1 MESYTLSNLLK
12 FLKATF
18 QPILF
23 LITICA
29 FASCVSNTKRQYMSI
44 DGFAQGTTFSI
55 VYYDSLGRDFSASF
69 DSIFMVIDYSMS
81 VYNDSS
87 IISKLNRN
95 ELLQIDTLLAEVI
108 VISDSIYQESEGA
121 FDITVGP
128 VIRAIGFGKD
138 KTKGIDSLKVK
149 SMLPL
154 IGMNQ
159 IRLEGLNLV
168 KTNPKI
174 QIDVNAVAQGY
185 TVDVLARFLEMK
197 GIKNYLVEVG
207 GEITANGLNS
217 KGTPWVVGLDKP
229 IEGAIPGENIQTK
242 IFLTNRKGLAT
253 SGNYRKF
260 IEVNGQKYS
269 HTVNPK
275 TGFPVL
281 NTLLSA
287 TVIAPTSAR
296 ADALATAFMVNGL
309 NWSISYV
316 ENHSNID
323 AYLIFSD
330 ELGGYKVWVS
340 ENLKKS
346 IKE

>member
-1 MESYTLSNLLK
+1 MMRKILLVS
-12 FLKATF
+12 
-18 QPILF
+18 LF
-23 LITICA
+23 LPLII
-29 FASCVSNTKRQYMSI
+29 SCRNKTKEYFKI
-44 DGFAQGTTFSI
+44 EGFAQGTTYSI
-55 VYYDSLGRDFSASF
+55 VYYDSLSRDFSSSF
-69 DSIFMVIDYSMS
+69 DSVFTVIDNSMS

-95 ELLQIDTLLAEVI
+95 ELLQVDTLIAEVI
-108 VISDSIYQESEGA
+108 VISDSVYNETSGA

-138 KTKGIDSLKVK
+138 KTKGIDSAKVK

-154 IGMNQ
+154 IGMHQ
-159 IRLEGLNLV
+159 IRLEGLSLI
-168 KTNPKI
+168 KSNPLI

-185 TVDVLARFLEMK
+185 TVDVLARFLEMN
-197 GIKNYLVEVG
+197 GVKNYLVEVG
-207 GEITANGLNS
+207 GEITANGSNS
-217 KGTPWVVGLDKP
+217 KGTPWIVGLDKP
-229 IEGAIPGENIQTK
+229 IEGAIPGENIQSK
-242 IFLTNRKGLAT
+242 IYLTNRRGLAT

-281 NTLLSA
+281 NSLLSS
-287 TVIAPTSAR
+287 TVIANSAAR

-309 NWSISYV
+309 DWSINYIKS
-316 ENHSNID
+316 HSNVD
-323 AYLIFSD
+323 AYLIYSD
-330 ELGGYKVWVS
+330 ELGGYKVWIS
-340 ENLKKS
+340 ENLAKS

>member
-1 MESYTLSNLLK
+1 MRKILL
-12 FLKATF
+12 AS
-18 QPILF
+18 LF
-23 LITICA
+23 LPLLI
-29 FASCVSNTKRQYMSI
+29 SCKNQTKEYFKVE
-44 DGFAQGTTFSI
+44 GFAQGTTYSI
-55 VYYDSLGRDFSASF
+55 VYYDSLSRDFSSSF
-69 DSIFMVIDYSMS
+69 DSIFKRIDYSMS

-87 IISKLNRN
+87 IISRLNRN
-95 ELLQIDTLLAEVI
+95 ELLQVDTLLAEVI
-108 VISDSIYQESEGA
+108 VISDSIYQETNGA

-138 KTKGIDSLKVK
+138 KTKGIDSAKVK

-159 IRLEGLNLV
+159 IRLEGLNLI
-168 KTNPKI
+168 KSKPQI

-185 TVDVLARFLEMK
+185 TSDILARFLEMK
-197 GIKNYLVEVG
+197 GVSNYLVEVG

-242 IFLTNRKGLAT
+242 IYITDKRGLAT

-281 NTLLSA
+281 NSLLSA
-287 TVIAPTSAR
+287 TVIANSAAR

-309 NWSISYV
+309 DWSINFV
-316 ENHSNID
+316 QTHPNVD
-323 AYLIFSD
+323 AYLIYSN
-330 ELGGYKVWVS
+330 ESGGYKVWFS
-340 ENLKKS
+340 ESLKNS